1 LKVEKNRGIL
11 TKKRNYGSEE
21 TNLATQKIDL
31 DVMTMQELFGVGD
44 GNLRALEEELSV
56 ALITRDGI
64 AEIHGEDDEQVK
76 TAAETLRTLN
86 KMRQMGETMN
96 AFAVSRAL
104 QFVRSGDPDASVAAM
119 KDIIAYTYNGAP
131 IKCRTI
137 GQRGYVRAMQ
147 ESTVT
152 IAIGPAGTGKTYLAV
167 AAAVAALKKKEIAK
181 IVMCRP
187 AVEAGEKLGFLP
199 GDLQTKVDPYLRP
212 LYDALDELLGPET
225 VARYMENRVIEIAPL
240 AYMRGRTLKDCC
252 LIADECQ
259 NMSLS
264 QHLMIL
270 TRLGEGSRMVL
281 TGDITQI
288 DLPSTAD
295 SGLAEC
301 ADILDGMDGISV
313 IRLGGA
319 DVVRHK
325 LVGEIVKAFEKRKGA
340 DRGDKSSEKPSGDRR
355 GKGAPKAEMK
365 KFKKK

>member
-1 LKVEKNRGIL
+1 LI
-11 TKKRNYGSEE
+11 
-21 TNLATQKIDL
+21 TQKIDL
-31 DVMTMQELFGVGD
+31 DMMTLQDLFGIED
-44 GNLRALEEELSV
+44 SNLRELEKELKVSV
-56 ALITRDGI
+56 VTREGC
-64 AEIHGEDDEQVK
+64 AEIIGETEDSVD
-76 TAAETLRTLN
+76 TAAEVLRTLD
-86 KMRQMGETMN
+86 KMRRVGEPMN
-96 AFAVSRAL
+96 AFAVTRAL
-104 QFVRSGDPDASVAAM
+104 HFVRSGDPDGAVAAM
-119 KDIIAYTYNGAP
+119 KDVIAYTYNGAP

-137 GQRGYVRAMQ
+137 GQRRYVKAMQ

-167 AAAVAALKKKEIAK
+167 AAAVAALKNKKISK

-225 VARYMENRVIEIAPL
+225 VARYMETRVIEIAPL

-270 TRLGEGSRMVL
+270 TRLGEGSQMVL
-281 TGDITQI
+281 TGDVTQI
-288 DLPSTAD
+288 DLPSAED
-295 SGLAEC
+295 SGLDAC
-301 ADILDGMDGISV
+301 ANILDGMEGISV

-325 LVGEIVKAFEKRKGA
+325 LVGEIVKAFEKHTKA
-340 DRGDKSSEKPSGDRR
+340 AEKKNVP
-355 GKGAPKAEMK
+355 PKPDSK
-365 KFKKK
+365 KYYKKR